1 MVGEDLLAKA
11 EQKMETTLGA
21 TEREFGSIR
30 TGRASVTLLDR
41 IYVDSYG
48 QRMPLKQVATVS
60 VPDARTV
67 LVQPWDKSIIKDVER
82 AIYQSGLGLTPTNDG
97 NLIRIN
103 IPPLTEERREEIVK
117 LVKKLAEEGRV
128 AVRRVRGDTNK
139 EIKANQKAGA
149 ISEDDAQRLME
160 KVQELTDDYVE
171 RVDTLL
177 AAKEEEIMEI

>member
-1 MVGEDLLAKA
+1 MVGEDFLAKA
-11 EQKMETTLGA
+11 EQKMGATLAA

-48 QRMPLKQVATVS
+48 QRMPLKQVATIS

-103 IPPLTEERREEIVK
+103 IPPLTEERRAEIVK

-128 AVRRVRGDTNK
+128 AIRRVRGDTNK
-139 EIKANQKAGA
+139 DLKAHQKEGTL
-149 ISEDDAQRLME
+149 SEDDAQRLME
-160 KVQELTDDYVE
+160 KVQELTDDYVK

-177 AAKEEEIMEI
+177 EAKEEEIMEI

>member
-1 MVGEDLLAKA
+1 MVGEDLLTKA
-11 EQKMETTLGA
+11 EQKMGATLGA

-103 IPPLTEERREEIVK
+103 IPPLTEERRGEIVK

-139 EIKANQKAGA
+139 EIKANQKEGA
-149 ISEDDAQRLME
+149 VSEDDAQRLME